1 MSDVEWPSV
10 APLLRRMLSA
20 AEVRDPADLRLLD
33 RHREAINAALS
44 TLCGYRLR
52 LDRHAARL
60 VKAPPASPGCHPLRV
75 KRNGE
80 RVPLD
85 SRRFAVLWATL
96 AVLSDGADRARLQ
109 WRLADLVDAVVVAA
123 SDAGVALDM
132 TVADDRRRVLR
143 DVLYCLRDE
152 LGVLELQDGDED
164 ALRSD
169 SWRERPALY
178 GVDEDALDRLIAVV
192 ETPGSIDEAYAAAR
206 FVLAADGRDPRLAAR
221 RRLLARLLEEPVVY
235 TDTLD
240 ELEQDVLSRE
250 GRELI
255 AGGRGAVGLADVFGL
270 QAEYRRE
277 GLLLIDSSDE
287 TSDAADRF
295 PARSQERQCALLLA
309 AHLARDDR
317 LGPASQRKLIADL
330 VRGFART
337 WSIDPADAGQVADL
351 ARRAGQALVDAN
363 LAVVQPDGSLV
374 GRPAIA
380 RYAKL
385 ELRTRVTAADGARSE
400 TTIPLF
406 A

>member
-1 MSDVEWPSV
+1 MTGVDWPAV
-10 APLLRRMLSA
+10 APLLRRMLST

-33 RHREAINAALS
+33 RHRDAINTALS
-44 TLCGYRLR
+44 SLCGYRLHV
-52 LDRHAARL
+52 DRDAARL
-60 VKAPPASPGCHPLRV
+60 VKAPPAAPGCHPLRV

-85 SRRFAVLWATL
+85 ARRFAVLWATL

-109 WRLADLVDAVVVAA
+109 WRLADLVDAVVAAA
-123 SDAGVALDM
+123 SDAGVTLDM
-132 TVADDRRRVLR
+132 TVSDDRRRVLR

-164 ALRSD
+164 ALRSE

-178 GVDEDALDRLIAVV
+178 GLDEDALDRLIAVTN
-192 ETPGSIDEAYAAAR
+192 TPDSIDGAYAAAR
-206 FVLAADGRDPRLAAR
+206 GVLAADGRDPRLAAR

-235 TDTLD
+235 ADTLD
-240 ELEQDVLSRE
+240 ELERDVLSRE

-255 AGGRGAVGLADVFGL
+255 VGGPGTVSLADVFGL
-270 QAEYRRE
+270 QAEHRHE

-309 AHLARDDR
+309 AHLAREDR
-317 LGPASQRKLIADL
+317 LGPAKQRKLVADL

-337 WSIDPADAGQVADL
+337 WSVDPSDGGQVADL
-351 ARRAGQALVDAN
+351 TQRAAEALVDAK
-363 LAVVQPDGSLV
+363 LAVVQPDGGLV

-380 RYAKL
+380 RYANL
-385 ELRTRVTAADGARSE
+385 ELRTRVTAPDGARSE
-400 TTIPLF
+400 TTIALF